1 MVGCVRSRLAVKSH
15 MQMGVFAFHN
25 DATMVSRVGSARAF
39 MSVAVSTAHLSSTS
53 GRSQHT
59 PRSRTTGRT
68 FIAIRTS
75 YDIHRHLSIGRAR
88 IPPIDNHRW
97 EAPTMSEVREAVT
110 SRDSNVANQIAP
122 TPTGAVN
129 G

>member
-15 MQMGVFAFHN
+15 MQIGTFAFQS
-25 DATMVSRVGSARAF
+25 DAIIVSRVGSARAF
-39 MSVAVSTAHLSSTS
+39 MSVAVSLAHLSSTS
-53 GRSQHT
+53 GSPQHT

-75 YDIHRHLSIGRAR
+75 YGIHRHLSMGHAR

-97 EAPTMSEVREAVT
+97 EAR
-110 SRDSNVANQIAP
+110 Q
-122 TPTGAVN
+122 
-129 G
+129 